1 MKKYSKKKLVSA
13 QEQLAVYIDFCEKK
27 LAELED
33 GTSRYSKLDDRIK
46 ALRLGEYLMAGG
58 DGSEYADKDLRKA
71 LALAAGTINDVA
83 YALRECGR
91 YGDDDKS
98 VQLKLT
104 TQEIVQAYIA
114 EELCGRFSR
123 KCGEEI
129 DRCEA
134 GLKQLEEKYE
144 ASCDLQAYERGLH
157 HLGRQYH
164 SNYSLSMHFSNMGE
178 ELFRS
183 GKWEEGMAFIRT
195 ALTDFDDVADEVTLY
210 LLSAQYYIEQGEV
223 ERGKE
228 YLIKLCT
235 ETASNYEEA
244 ISFNG
249 LDDVWEKYRYLVE
262 GQVPASFTSY
272 SLLPFDQCTMQI
284 EDILALEKNDMLIA
298 LSEHF
303 DERTGYGDNLSY
315 LNRWERNIYDV
326 MNLSDEVNSGGFE
339 LYLTHYSRRFNPA
352 RKAMLAMGADRMAAL
367 MDRIQEKFPEKKL
380 PGSINRMEDTL
391 DEMLEQGIDFEKE
404 DTQYYEKE
412 EGFLLE
418 KLLQYITENRERL
431 R

>member
-1 MKKYSKKKLVSA
+1 MKKYSKKKLMSA
-13 QEQLAVYIDFCEKK
+13 QEQLSFYIDFCEKK
-27 LAELED
+27 LAELEE
-33 GTSRYSKLDDRIK
+33 GTYRHFQLQDRIK
-46 ALRLGEYLMAGG
+46 ALRLGENLMAGG
-58 DGSEYADKDLRKA
+58 DGSEYTDEDLRQA
-71 LALAAGTINDVA
+71 IELAAWVINDVA
-83 YALRECGR
+83 CFLRECG
-91 YGDDDKS
+91 YNEDDEIF
-98 VQLKLT
+98 LLENT

-123 KCGEEI
+123 RCGEEI

-134 GLKQLEEKYE
+134 SMKQLEEEY
-144 ASCDLQAYERGLH
+144 AVSRDLQAYERGLH

-164 SNYSLSMHFSNMGE
+164 SNYSLSMHFSNTGE

-195 ALTDFDDVADEVTLY
+195 ALTDFDNIADDITLY

-244 ISFNG
+244 IGFRE
-249 LDDVWEKYRYLVE
+249 LEDVWEKYRYLVE
-262 GQVPASFTSY
+262 GQVPGSFTSY
-272 SLLPFDQCTMQI
+272 PPLPFDKCTMQI
-284 EDILALEKNDMLIA
+284 KDILALEKNDMLIA
-298 LSEHF
+298 LSEHL
-303 DERTGYGDNLSY
+303 DERSGYGDNLSY

-339 LYLTHYSRRFNPA
+339 LYLTHYGGRFNPTK
-352 RKAMLAMGADRMAAL
+352 KALLAMGADRMAEL
-367 MDRIQEKFPEKKL
+367 LDKIQQKFPEKKL
-380 PGSINRMEDTL
+380 PGSINRMEDML
-391 DEMLEQGIDFEKE
+391 DEMMAQGIDFEKE

-418 KLLQYITENRERL
+418 KLLQYIEENRERL